1 MILSLLLLNPMS
13 VANAADITNQPD
25 ALKADV
31 SLTTDFRRQNFGL
44 DEQGEDVGGV
54 TINQQQVGLRAEVG
68 LVTGVS
74 AFLAFSGSTGH
85 EFQYTN
91 PRTMGWDPKADEGS
105 LRNGLPVEDGVDA
118 VTGSGMLGVWM
129 GLRGTPFSEN
139 RGAKTTWLL
148 EGALRTPDGTNIY
161 NGTGAGDGGS
171 ALRLASIFSTTRGIT
186 HPYISA
192 VFTNSKAFSTTLEG
206 DTEIEFKPANTIDM
220 TAGAEFDT
228 WGDAATGRSLSL
240 EGRMFFNYTAPALI
254 PTGLYLAEVLP
265 GTENSPITSAEYS
278 SFGTGFALH
287 YRPIREMQIDMNV
300 DIAWPTPHRLE
311 HPYPVTTSIGSSLLS
326 AGLSV
331 TYLYR

>member
-1 MILSLLLLNPMS
+1 MLFSLLILSPLS
-13 VANAADITNQPD
+13 VANAADITNQPE

-31 SLTTDFRRQNFGL
+31 SLRTDFRRQNFGL
-44 DEQGEDVGGV
+44 DEQNENVGGV
-54 TINQQQVGLRAEVG
+54 TVDEQRVGLRAEVG

-74 AFLAFSGSTGH
+74 AFLALSGSTNQ
-85 EFQYTN
+85 EFRYTA

-105 LRNGLPVEDGVDA
+105 LRNGEPIEGGVEP

-129 GLRGTPFSEN
+129 GLRGTPFSET
-139 RGAKTTWLL
+139 RGAKMTWLL

-161 NGTGAGDGGS
+161 NGTGAGDGGM
-171 ALRLASIFSTTRGIT
+171 ALRLASVFSTSRGIT

-192 VFTNSKAFSTTLEG
+192 VFTNNKAFTTTLDG
-206 DTEIEFKPANTIDM
+206 DTEVEFKPANHVDM

-228 WGDAATGRSLSL
+228 WTDSATGRALSL
-240 EGRMFFNYTAPALI
+240 EGRMFFGYTSPASV
-254 PTGLYLAEVLP
+254 PSGLFLAEVLP
-265 GTENSPITSAEYS
+265 GTENTAATSAEYS
-278 SFGTGFALH
+278 SFGTGFGLH
-287 YRPIREMQIDMNV
+287 YRPIREMKIDMNV

-311 HPYPVTTSIGSSLLS
+311 QSYPVTSSIRSSILS